1 MASLGLRSSGG
12 ITLKS
17 YQVIDRVKSPSSQ
30 KNRVRLAPTM
40 AANCSAIQ
48 LVQERTHNYNMTAES
63 EKLDRWVKESVGEIV
78 KNLQEA
84 PLFVH
89 VYSEP
94 GTKLKTEKAIADD
107 WSHLKGRWVKGEE
120 PSPEGIILVEELKEG
135 EMGILEEVEGQTGD
149 STKAFGVLIQGKGED
164 GGVACYLLK
173 TSKVGCG
180 NLGLFCTHFCLV
192 RVKSFRESAR
202 SQLNSCWLV

>member
-1 MASLGLRSSGG
+1 
-12 ITLKS
+12 
-17 YQVIDRVKSPSSQ
+17 
-30 KNRVRLAPTM
+30 
-40 AANCSAIQ
+40 
-48 LVQERTHNYNMTAES
+48 MTAES